1 MRSQVT
7 RDYYL
12 RRLRIFFNYINLELD
27 KTSGTDKAKC
37 AEVAANIAIDVLKME
52 SEGIK
57 AVKDALLAEKE
68 ATRRSSPS
76 AISSNSNNNDRDMI
90 YYDELEES
98 C

>member
-1 MRSQVT
+1 
-7 RDYYL
+7 
-12 RRLRIFFNYINLELD
+12 
-27 KTSGTDKAKC
+27 
-37 AEVAANIAIDVLKME
+37 ME

-57 AVKDALLAEKE
+57 AVKDALIAEKG

-76 AISSNSNNNDRDMI
+76 AISSSSNNNDSNTI